1 MQPDEMK
8 ATRKTLGM
16 TQEQMAS
23 AIGMSRKAIVE
34 MEAGKAP
41 IEKRT
46 ALAVKYLGL
55 VGAEEITLN
64 PPS

>member
-1 MQPDEMK
+1 MQPDELK
-8 ATRKTLGM
+8 ALRKQMDM
-16 TQEQMAS
+16 TQQDMAD

-46 ALAVKYLGL
+46 ELALRYVAYAAGVEKSSG
-55 VGAEEITLN
+55 
-64 PPS
+64 